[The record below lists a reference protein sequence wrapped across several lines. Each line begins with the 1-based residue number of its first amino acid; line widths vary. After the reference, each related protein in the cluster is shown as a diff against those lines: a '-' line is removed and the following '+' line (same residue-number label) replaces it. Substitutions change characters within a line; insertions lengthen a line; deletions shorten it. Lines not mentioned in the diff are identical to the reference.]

1 MKRKVISTKEDY
13 EAYRRDLISRAL
25 AIGARAA
32 LGLQAPDDHI
42 VRPRLIRQIRWVER
56 AFGFSRWDERAAL
69 AKVDP
74 ATVVSRKS
82 LALPAVPLHRPSAGF
97 RPKPARGTIVN
108 VGPPGQ
114 PMPLSV
120 KGDRLPLV
128 AFLERE
134 AVTLGDFR
142 FSIGAADLAGDS
154 AGHAIDAALMTTSG
168 QLSTAVLPAGGDA
181 YLIFC
186 RNCHRA
192 AWFDPPAGLDPATIA
207 RARVFQLGGVCAG
220 PRPPKPPAAAAETHC
235 DRGPN
240 RSGRPAT

>member
-1 MKRKVISTKEDY
+1 MTQKAYTKGDY
-13 EAYRRDLISRAL
+13 EAYRRNAISRVL
-25 AIGARAA
+25 AIDARAA
-32 LGLQAPDDHI
+32 LGLQTPLDRI
-42 VRPRLIRQIRWVER
+42 VRSRLIRQLRWVER

-82 LALPAVPLHRPSAGF
+82 LALPPVPLHRPSAGF

-114 PMPLSV
+114 PLPLSV

-128 AFLERE
+128 AILERE

-142 FSIGAADLAGDS
+142 FSIGVADLAGDS
-154 AGHAIDAALMTTSG
+154 AGHAIDAALMTASG
-168 QLSTAVLPAGGDA
+168 QRSTAALPAGADA

-186 RNCHRA
+186 RNCRRA

-207 RARVFQLGGVCAG
+207 RARVFQLGGPCS
-220 PRPPKPPAAAAETHC
+220 KPAADA
-235 DRGPN
+235 
-240 RSGRPAT
+240 